1 MTYQRKTKPMSQEKK
16 RTSQEKKRKHEDD
29 EPNPAGKD
37 VHGQS
42 DIFKKLEFMTHC
54 KDHEGLHCIN
64 MSGGLDNHNTLS
76 HANLTLWAKKIVSIH
91 FIVMWNV
98 LTVM

>member
-1 MTYQRKTKPMSQEKK
+1 
-16 RTSQEKKRKHEDD
+16 
-29 EPNPAGKD
+29 
-37 VHGQS
+37 
-42 DIFKKLEFMTHC
+42 MTHC

-91 FIVMWNV
+91 FIAMWNV